1 MSIVVMGAVF
11 VDIKGYPLSS
21 YIPGGRNAGRV
32 VQVHGGVSRNI
43 VEDIA
48 NVELRPTFVSL
59 VDNTSAGADIVKKLQ
74 SHKVDTR
81 YIRTTPDGMGM
92 WLAIFDNTGDVTAS
106 ISKRPDLSPIADI
119 LDEQGDEIFSQAD
132 SILLEIDMEKDI
144 VKRTFALA
152 EKHRKPVY
160 AVVSNMSI
168 AVERRDFL
176 QQTSCFVCNLQEA
189 GILFSDDYSEKTPA
203 EMEELLRLK
212 VRSARIPRMIVTMGE
227 QGAVYAEMDGE
238 SGICPEFFE
247 KADEKESR
255 GVISTVVG
263 YLRAPFVGDDGG
275 VTNVLSNDALF
286 KIQSDVIRA
295 VAARE
300 SAVFVG
306 RCADY
311 ILRENPRC
319 VNVFL
324 TADDADRIGRIR
336 RRQGCTA
343 EEARAM
349 MERVDARRASY
360 YNYYSSRTWGEA
372 ATYHLCVSTSPL
384 GDEGTADFI
393 LEFAARK
400 LNMKF

>member
-1 MSIVVMGAVF
+1 MEKFVINIGRQLGSGGRTVGEIIARRLGVKLYDQGA
-11 VDIKGYPLSS
+11 DQ
-21 YIPGGRNAGRV
+21 PGGA
-32 VQVHGGVSRNI
+32 
-43 VEDIA
+43 
-48 NVELRPTFVSL
+48 
-59 VDNTSAGADIVKKLQ
+59 
-74 SHKVDTR
+74 
-81 YIRTTPDGMGM
+81 
-92 WLAIFDNTGDVTAS
+92 
-106 ISKRPDLSPIADI
+106 
-119 LDEQGDEIFSQAD
+119 
-132 SILLEIDMEKDI
+132 
-144 VKRTFALA
+144 
-152 EKHRKPVY
+152 
-160 AVVSNMSI
+160 
-168 AVERRDFL
+168 RD
-176 QQTSCFVCNLQEA
+176 
-189 GILFSDDYSEKTPA
+189 
-203 EMEELLRLK
+203 
-212 VRSARIPRMIVTMGE
+212 
-227 QGAVYAEMDGE
+227 
-238 SGICPEFFE
+238 GICSEFFE